1 VVNLKILVTGFEPFD
16 DLDDNPTGS
25 VLKLL
30 PKTFKSHTIK
40 TMLLPVV
47 YDEAFIT
54 LQPVIDVFEPHVI
67 LSLGYAHKRT
77 SLSIERV
84 AINVWDSRISDNKN
98 NHYQDRL
105 IKENGPVAYF
115 STLKVRALVDGLN
128 EDINTSISNSA
139 GTYVCNDLMYQML
152 YYIDQNNLAIDAGF
166 IHVPPS
172 IDDTPLSMDTLKK
185 AILKIIDIQCQ
196 KEG

>member
-47 YDEAFIT
+47 YGEAFKT
-54 LQPVIDVFEPHVI
+54 VQPVIDAFKPHII
-67 LSLGYAHKRT
+67 LSLGYAHNRT